1 MLSRKKQNIRMLLIS
16 LVLFWFFTVSL
27 IAGSNLAIQQESI
40 RQILQSVEDL
50 VEEANTKVVR
60 EIEERIH
67 VLNVTSKY
75 ITVDELKRIE
85 KQEKLEALEERLN
98 EVIEKNKFKRIGISL
113 LDGTT
118 YLNNGERINVK
129 DREYFQQT
137 LNGNEYV
144 SYLMKSK
151 LDGKE
156 VNVYSV
162 PVIKQ
167 GEIVAVLWASV
178 YTEQFYN
185 TLDLNFLSGDAQTF
199 FIDDDGQLI
208 ISAFAIHNNFYE
220 FIQEYGDSN
229 RNKKSLKLMQED
241 IKNKKSGYQKFG
253 YDAQELY
260 IYYTKVQYSDWWML
274 TTVPEYII
282 KEKSERLTK
291 SIGIRNLMLIVIA
304 NVGFYFIYKKGK
316 KLNEQLQVIAYTD
329 DITKGKNDIY
339 LKEYLKQCINQ
350 KKKYQFAFISLE
362 IINIKSMIN
371 ALGIK
376 NVYFILS
383 DTYESISRLLINQ
396 EVIVHSYLGEYKLL
410 LEYNNMEQLK
420 QRIDSIFNCTQNK
433 KVELKMGIYL
443 IKDCDV
449 DFEDICA
456 YTNIAKMNI
465 VEGERFA
472 FYSKRMHQEELK
484 KIKLEDDIRNGI
496 TNKEFKAWFQPKYG
510 ADGKTIIGAEALVRW
525 YKYGTIISPY
535 VFIPVCETCG
545 LIKEIDELVLEDVC
559 QNLRKW
565 MKEKKE
571 VIPISVNLS
580 RNYLDKENLI
590 ERLESIIN
598 AYCIPKK
605 LIQFEVTESCLVENE
620 KKLKEII
627 DILHNKGFEVLLDD
641 FGVGYSSI
649 KTIADM
655 KFDVLKIDKS
665 FIDGIGEKRWEDI
678 IEYTLSLSE
687 RLKMRVIAEGI
698 ETKEQY
704 EFLLNCNCQAFQG
717 YYFNKPMDA
726 NEFSKLL

>member
-1 MLSRKKQNIRMLLIS
+1 
-16 LVLFWFFTVSL
+16 
-27 IAGSNLAIQQESI
+27 
-40 RQILQSVEDL
+40 
-50 VEEANTKVVR
+50 
-60 EIEERIH
+60 
-67 VLNVTSKY
+67 
-75 ITVDELKRIE
+75 
-85 KQEKLEALEERLN
+85 
-98 EVIEKNKFKRIGISL
+98 
-113 LDGTT
+113 
-118 YLNNGERINVK
+118 
-129 DREYFQQT
+129 
-137 LNGNEYV
+137 
-144 SYLMKSK
+144 
-151 LDGKE
+151 
-156 VNVYSV
+156 
-162 PVIKQ
+162 
-167 GEIVAVLWASV
+167 
-178 YTEQFYN
+178 
-185 TLDLNFLSGDAQTF
+185 
-199 FIDDDGQLI
+199 
-208 ISAFAIHNNFYE
+208 
-220 FIQEYGDSN
+220 
-229 RNKKSLKLMQED
+229 
-241 IKNKKSGYQKFG
+241 
-253 YDAQELY
+253 
-260 IYYTKVQYSDWWML
+260 
-274 TTVPEYII
+274 
-282 KEKSERLTK
+282 
-291 SIGIRNLMLIVIA
+291 
-304 NVGFYFIYKKGK
+304 
-316 KLNEQLQVIAYTD
+316 
-329 DITKGKNDIY
+329 
-339 LKEYLKQCINQ
+339 
-350 KKKYQFAFISLE
+350 
-362 IINIKSMIN
+362 MIN

-383 DTYESISRLLINQ
+383 DTYESISKLLINQ

-510 ADGKTIIGAEALVRW
+510 ADGKTIVGAEALVRW

-590 ERLESIIN
+590 DRLESIIN

-627 DILHNKGFEVLLDD
+627 DILHNRGFEVLLDD

-678 IEYTLSLSE
+678 IEYTISLSE

>member
-1 MLSRKKQNIRMLLIS
+1 MLLIS

-27 IAGSNLAIQQESI
+27 IVGSNLAIQQECI

-50 VEEANTKVVR
+50 VGEANTKVVR

-75 ITVDELKRIE
+75 ITVDELKQIE

-113 LDGTT
+113 LNGTT

-144 SYLMKSK
+144 SYLMNSK

-253 YDAQELY
+253 YDGQELY

-304 NVGFYFIYKKGK
+304 NVGFYFIYKKRK
-316 KLNEQLQVIAYTD
+316 K
-329 DITKGKNDIY
+329 TK
-339 LKEYLKQCINQ
+339 
-350 KKKYQFAFISLE
+350 
-362 IINIKSMIN
+362 
-371 ALGIK
+371 
-376 NVYFILS
+376 
-383 DTYESISRLLINQ
+383 
-396 EVIVHSYLGEYKLL
+396 
-410 LEYNNMEQLK
+410 
-420 QRIDSIFNCTQNK
+420 
-433 KVELKMGIYL
+433 
-443 IKDCDV
+443 
-449 DFEDICA
+449 
-456 YTNIAKMNI
+456 
-465 VEGERFA
+465 
-472 FYSKRMHQEELK
+472 
-484 KIKLEDDIRNGI
+484 
-496 TNKEFKAWFQPKYG
+496 
-510 ADGKTIIGAEALVRW
+510 
-525 YKYGTIISPY
+525 
-535 VFIPVCETCG
+535 
-545 LIKEIDELVLEDVC
+545 
-559 QNLRKW
+559 
-565 MKEKKE
+565 
-571 VIPISVNLS
+571 
-580 RNYLDKENLI
+580 
-590 ERLESIIN
+590 
-598 AYCIPKK
+598 
-605 LIQFEVTESCLVENE
+605 
-620 KKLKEII
+620 
-627 DILHNKGFEVLLDD
+627 
-641 FGVGYSSI
+641 
-649 KTIADM
+649 
-655 KFDVLKIDKS
+655 
-665 FIDGIGEKRWEDI
+665 
-678 IEYTLSLSE
+678 
-687 RLKMRVIAEGI
+687 
-698 ETKEQY
+698 
-704 EFLLNCNCQAFQG
+704 
-717 YYFNKPMDA
+717 
-726 NEFSKLL
+726 